1 MLKYNIGE
9 VLELSR
15 DIRTREA
22 RWTVAST
29 LRQSGTVNGIDETVI
44 CLAYLALIIKNTEAG
59 NYEYPDLELTL
70 GYVEDEEV
78 REYIRS
84 KISEELFENCLLDIS
99 CKFENDQLIGIV
111 FSNEFDGY
119 ENNSTPNS
127 IISLAIKLLGI
138 DESVDTD
145 KKMSG
150 VVADICCGTSS
161 FLLRSSESNPSC
173 KYYGCDINTNA
184 YGISKIRA
192 SLVNGNS
199 DIELNDAFK
208 LMEDDRK
215 FDCIFMNHPFGM
227 RIRQMK
233 NEDSY
238 INLFSNL
245 IPKMSPGTS
254 CDWLFALLGLK
265 KLKENGKLAVVVT
278 NSCLYNVLD
287 SKVREYMV
295 KNKLIESVIELPS
308 NMFVGTGVST
318 SVVVFSK
325 KNNER
330 ISFVNATKFF
340 EKGRRQN
347 QFTDENINQILDN
360 IRKDSEYSVSLDIS
374 DINEDG
380 YQLNPLRYIDAKETE
395 FKDGVPFESVVLNVF
410 RGAPLRA
417 RELDEFASNEEND
430 CQYIMLSNIKDGVID
445 KDLPYLSSI
454 SEKYEKYCI
463 KNRSLLV
470 SKNGAPFKT
479 AVAEIEEGR
488 KVLANGNLYV
498 FELDEQ
504 KVNPYYLQAFFAS
517 DAGQKLLSKFVVGST
532 IPNLPLQDF
541 KKAVIPLPPMEIQNK
556 IADEY
561 AATIDEINVIKMKLE
576 RAKRK
581 LKESFD
587 KGREG

>member
-29 LRQSGTVNGIDETVI
+29 LRQRGIVDDIDETVI
-44 CLAYLALIIKNTEAG
+44 CLAYLALIIKKTEAG
-59 NYEYPDLELTL
+59 NYEYPNLELTL
-70 GYVEDEEV
+70 DYVDDEEV
-78 REYIRS
+78 REFIKS
-84 KISEELFENCLLDIS
+84 KISEKLFRDCLFDIS
-99 CKFENDQLIGIV
+99 CKFEDAQLIGIV
-111 FSNEFDGY
+111 FSNEFEGY
-119 ENNSTPNS
+119 ENISTPNS
-127 IISLAIKLLGI
+127 IISLAINLMGFNKCDSTCGFG
-138 DESVDTD
+138 D
-145 KKMSG
+145 
-150 VVADICCGTSS
+150 VADICCGTGT
-161 FLLRSSESNPSC
+161 FLLRALENNPSL

-184 YGISKIRA
+184 YGVSKIRA
-192 SLVNGNS
+192 SLVNGS
-199 DIELNDAFK
+199 IDIELIDAFK

-215 FDCIFMNHPFGM
+215 FDYIFMNHPFGM

-233 NEDSY
+233 NEESY

-265 KLKENGKLAVVVT
+265 KLKENGKLAIVVT
-278 NSCLYNVLD
+278 NSCLYNGLD

-308 NMFVGTGVST
+308 NMFIGIGVAT

-325 KNNER
+325 NNNER

-347 QFTDENINQILDN
+347 QFTDENINQILDS
-360 IRKDSEYSVSLDIS
+360 IGKDSDYSISLDIS

-395 FKDGVPFESVVLNVF
+395 FKDGVPFESVILNVF

-417 RELDEFASNEEND
+417 SELDEFASNEETD

-454 SEKYEKYCI
+454 NEKYEKYCI

-517 DAGQKLLSKFVVGST
+517 DAGQKLLSKFVVGSA

-541 KKAVIPLPPMEIQNK
+541 KKAIIPLPAMEVQNK